1 MEEQRLSWAKLFRT
15 IIFRWEVPRIR
26 RASLQLLGRLLDQGE
41 VTFKSIISYFKG
53 ELIELLIKVAQNL
66 QINMHE
72 VLLSVSILVKLSVD
86 HLDANNWVLNRGQ
99 VHEFARVKE
108 LCLAYAISRESL
120 QSTLP
125 SSTGIHC

>member
-1 MEEQRLSWAKLFRT
+1 MEEQRLSWTKLFRT
-15 IIFRWEVPRIR
+15 ILFRWEVPRIR
-26 RASLQLLGRLLDQGE
+26 RASLQLLDRLLDQGE
-41 VTFKSIISYFKG
+41 ITFNSIVSYFKG

-66 QINMHE
+66 RINMHE
-72 VLLSVSILVKLSVD
+72 VLLSVSILVKLSAD
-86 HLDANNWVLNRGQ
+86 HLDAKNWVLNRGQ

-125 SSTGIHC
+125 SPTSIHC